1 MLKEVTRAQPH
12 DFPATLHEL
21 LAGTQRELDE
31 IKPPFVRDMRQK
43 APQVFQVIE
52 RRRAALFQRYF
63 GKLLVD
69 GQRAGMVRKDVPA
82 NLIIE
87 ILLAIVQ
94 AIMNPAK
101 MEKLGMM
108 PKEGFAGIL
117 KIVLQGALTPKGR
130 KACAHGSLGAR
141 QPRSDRG
148 SRIHSELCPVGAIA
162 LLLLLAGCGARK
174 NAVSGTIEVDEAH
187 VGPRSGGRVEK
198 ILAWEGDRLHEGQVI
213 VQLDA
218 SELRARRDLASAQID
233 TAAHDADAQEA
244 QLVFLRDDAGRQK
257 DLLNRRVVS
266 ATDAERSDSAAKAQE
281 KNVAAAKMRVA
292 QARAQLADIDSQLAE
307 MQIIAPADSILEVL
321 SVKVGDVLPAN
332 REAATLLMTGHL
344 WVRVYV
350 PESWLGLIK
359 LGEQVRVR
367 VDSFPHTDFNGVV
380 EQINRQAEFT
390 PRNVQTVAD
399 RIKQVFG
406 VKVRLPSDDDRLRAG
421 MAADVYFPNVK

>member
-1 MLKEVTRAQPH
+1 MRALFVRRWAQSLSP
-12 DFPATLHEL
+12 
-21 LAGTQRELDE
+21 AGT
-31 IKPPFVRDMRQK
+31 
-43 APQVFQVIE
+43 A
-52 RRRAALFQRYF
+52 
-63 GKLLVD
+63 
-69 GQRAGMVRKDVPA
+69 
-82 NLIIE
+82 
-87 ILLAIVQ
+87 
-94 AIMNPAK
+94 
-101 MEKLGMM
+101 
-108 PKEGFAGIL
+108 
-117 KIVLQGALTPKGR
+117 
-130 KACAHGSLGAR
+130 
-141 QPRSDRG
+141 
-148 SRIHSELCPVGAIA
+148 A
-162 LLLLLAGCGARK
+162 LLLLLVGCGTRK

-198 ILAWEGDRLHEGQVI
+198 SLAWEGDHLHEGQLI

-218 SELRARRDLASAQID
+218 SELRARRDLAAAQID
-233 TAAHDADAQEA
+233 TAVHDADAQEA
-244 QLVFLRDDAGRQK
+244 QLVFLRDDARRQK

-292 QARAQLADIDSQLAE
+292 QSRAQLADIDSQLAE

-321 SVKVGDVLPAN
+321 SVKVGDVLPPN
-332 REAATLLMTGHL
+332 REAATLLLTGHL

-359 LGEQVRVR
+359 LRDRVR
-367 VDSFPHTDFNGVV
+367 VDSFPHTDFDGVV

-421 MAADVYFPNVK
+421 MAADVYFPRVK